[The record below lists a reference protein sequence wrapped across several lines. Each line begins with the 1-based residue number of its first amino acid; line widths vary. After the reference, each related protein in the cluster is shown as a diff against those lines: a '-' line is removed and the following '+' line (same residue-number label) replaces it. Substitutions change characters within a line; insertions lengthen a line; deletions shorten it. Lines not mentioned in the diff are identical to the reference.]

1 MIYKYF
7 QLNKLNISNYNFFLL
22 YGKNEGLQKEIIEN
36 IFKNN
41 FQGEII
47 KYDENEF
54 LGNINVI
61 TEEILNNSLF
71 ADKKI
76 LIISRGSDKLV
87 NVIEEL
93 LKKKL
98 NDITIIIKSG
108 VLEKKSKLRNLF
120 EKKKE
125 LVTIPFYEDELV
137 SLLKILN
144 IFINKH
150 KIKLSRESIN
160 LILNRANGSR
170 ENLKNELEKI
180 LDYSISNKNI
190 DFYTIN
196 KLTNLNENFQVNE
209 LADQYLCKNKKNIS
223 KILNENIYTNEDCIL
238 ILRTILN
245 KSKRLMGI
253 IEKNEDIK
261 DIDKTIISIKPPIF
275 WKDKE
280 NVKIQANSWTIKDL
294 KEKIYEINVVE
305 TQIKLNSTNSLNIIS
320 DFIIN

>member
-1 MIYKYF
+1 MIFKNF
-7 QLNKLNISNYNFFLL
+7 QLDKLNINNYNFFLL
-22 YGKNEGLQKEIIEN
+22 YGKNEGLQNEIIEN

-41 FQGEII
+41 FQGEIS
-47 KYDENEF
+47 KYDEND
-54 LGNINVI
+54 LIGNINVI
-61 TEEILNNSLF
+61 TEELLNNSLF

-76 LIISRGSDKLV
+76 VIINRGSDKLV

-98 NDITIIIKSG
+98 SDVKIIIKSG

-125 LVTIPFYEDELV
+125 LVTIPFYEDELG

-144 IFINKH
+144 IFISKH
-150 KIKLSRESIN
+150 EIKLSRESIN
-160 LILNRANGSR
+160 LILDRANRSR
-170 ENLKNELEKI
+170 ENLKNELKKI

-190 DFYTIN
+190 DFHTIK
-196 KLTNLNENFQVNE
+196 KLTNLSENFQVNE

-253 IEKNEDIK
+253 IEKNEDLK
-261 DIDKTIISIKPPIF
+261 DIDKTITNVKPPIF

-280 NVKIQANSWTIKDL
+280 NVKKQAKSWTVKDL
-294 KEKIYEINVVE
+294 KEKIYQINDVE

-320 DFIIN
+320 DFITN

>member
-1 MIYKYF
+1 M
-7 QLNKLNISNYNFFLL
+7 QN
-22 YGKNEGLQKEIIEN
+22 EIIEN

-41 FQGEII
+41 FQGEIS
-47 KYDENEF
+47 KYDEND
-54 LGNINVI
+54 LIGNINVI
-61 TEEILNNSLF
+61 TEELLNNSLF

-76 LIISRGSDKLV
+76 VIINRGSDKLV

-98 NDITIIIKSG
+98 SDVKIIIKSG

-125 LVTIPFYEDELV
+125 LVTIPFYEDELG

-144 IFINKH
+144 IFISKH
-150 KIKLSRESIN
+150 EIKLSRESIN
-160 LILNRANGSR
+160 LILDRANRSR
-170 ENLKNELEKI
+170 ENLKNELKKI

-190 DFYTIN
+190 DFHTIK
-196 KLTNLNENFQVNE
+196 KLTNLSENFQVNE

-253 IEKNEDIK
+253 IEKNEDLK
-261 DIDKTIISIKPPIF
+261 DIDKTITNVKPPIF

-280 NVKIQANSWTIKDL
+280 NVKKQAKSWTVKDL
-294 KEKIYEINVVE
+294 KEKIYQINDVE

-320 DFIIN
+320 DFITN